1 MNKINVN
8 LYSRQISTYGL
19 DIMLKINNMKVIIL
33 GMGGLGV
40 EIAKNI
46 ILTGV
51 SEISF
56 FDDKICSISDLS
68 SNFYISEEDVNKKR
82 RDEACLPNLRELNRE
97 IIVNKFE
104 SLEIM
109 KNNIKNFDI
118 LVITKILDTKDII
131 EYNNIC
137 RDNNKNLSI
146 HRF

>member
-1 MNKINVN
+1 
-8 LYSRQISTYGL
+8 
-19 DIMLKINNMKVIIL
+19 MKVIIL

-46 ILTGV
+46 ILSGV

-68 SNFYISEEDVNKKR
+68 SNFYISEEDINRKR

-118 LVITKILDTKDII
+118 LVITEILDTKDII
-131 EYNNIC
+131 E
-137 RDNNKNLSI
+137 
-146 HRF
+146 